1 MNISTEYRVQVDRT
15 CFINIIEYLKNFI
28 LETCIDLEKE

>member
-1 MNISTEYRVQVDRT
+1 MNISTEYKVQVAKKP
-15 CFINIIEYLKNFI
+15 FINIIEYLKNFI